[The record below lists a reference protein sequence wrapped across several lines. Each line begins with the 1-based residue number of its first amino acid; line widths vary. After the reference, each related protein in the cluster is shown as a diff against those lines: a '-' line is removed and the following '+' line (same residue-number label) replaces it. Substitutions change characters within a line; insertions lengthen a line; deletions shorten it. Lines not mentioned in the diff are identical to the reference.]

1 MNLTEEQLNA
11 ISDMASL
18 FYSPKEIAINI
29 EVNEDDFDMEIK
41 SEKGPVYKAFMKG
54 WFESDMKLRRSTLQS
69 AINGSTP
76 SIQIIE
82 NYKNR
87 I

>member
-1 MNLTEEQLNA
+1 MNLTEEQLSA

-18 FYSPKEIAINI
+18 FYTPKEIAINL
-29 EVNEDDFDMEIK
+29 EVDIDDFDMEIK
-41 SEKGPVYKAFMKG
+41 SEHGPIYKAFMKG

-76 SIQIIE
+76 SIQVIE
-82 NYKNR
+82 NYKNK

>member
-1 MNLTEEQLNA
+1 MNLSEEQLSA

-18 FYSPKEIAINI
+18 FYTPKEIAINL
-29 EVNEDDFDMEIK
+29 EVDIDDFDMEIK
-41 SEKGPVYKAFMKG
+41 SEQGPVYKAFMKG

-76 SIQIIE
+76 SIQVIE
-82 NYKNR
+82 NYKNK

>member
-1 MNLTEEQLNA
+1 MNLTEEQINA
-11 ISDMASL
+11 VIDMASL
-18 FYSPKEIAINI
+18 FYTSKEIAINI
-29 EVNEDDFDMEIK
+29 EVDIDDFDMEIK
-41 SEKGPVYKAFMKG
+41 SEQGPVYKAFMTG

-82 NYKNR
+82 NYKNK

>member
-1 MNLTEEQLNA
+1 MNLSEEQLSA

-18 FYSPKEIAINI
+18 FYTPKEIAINL
-29 EVNEDDFDMEIK
+29 EVDIDDFDMEIK
-41 SEKGPVYKAFMKG
+41 SEQGPAYKAFMKG

-76 SIQIIE
+76 SIQVIE
-82 NYKNR
+82 NYKNK